1 MWSLKKGTHPSG
13 PFGRKRKTWFCII
26 WNCFAKSWFR
36 TRHTFIVSFL
46 HAPWYFPL
54 PGSRLTLARKPTL
67 LEPWQ
72 TEMSTYIPKVGLESI
87 QFRSQQ
93 AQINQPTTSNISFFH
108 RRSSCFTFGGWE
120 VWPQANISDSCPSLR
135 FELGDA
141 AMTEGAH
148 ICNIH
153 IDRCIIYTKYI
164 YILQR
169 LRMKYI
175 DQAVWF
181 SPHFGREKHG
191 LTLLWKN
198 NRASQRNNLAII
210 FFLTCKAGD
219 TIKKITFL
227 TILKS
232 YAE

>member
-1 MWSLKKGTHPSG
+1 MVPLAGRGKPGFVLFGIALQNPDFVPDTHLLWASFMLLGIFHSLVP
-13 PFGRKRKTWFCII
+13 
-26 WNCFAKSWFR
+26 
-36 TRHTFIVSFL
+36 
-46 HAPWYFPL
+46 
-54 PGSRLTLARKPTL
+54 RLTLARKPTL

-93 AQINQPTTSNISFFH
+93 AQINQPATSNISFFH

-120 VWPQANISDSCPSLR
+120 VWTQANISDSCPSLR

-164 YILQR
+164 YILQW

-219 TIKKITFL
+219 TIRKITFL

>member
-1 MWSLKKGTHPSG
+1 MVIEKRNPSKWSLWQEEENLVLCLELLCKILISYQTHIYCEPPSCSLVFSTPWLKAHPGTKANTLGAVTDWNVDLHPESG
-13 PFGRKRKTWFCII
+13 IGI
-26 WNCFAKSWFR
+26 N
-36 TRHTFIVSFL
+36 
-46 HAPWYFPL
+46 
-54 PGSRLTLARKPTL
+54 
-67 LEPWQ
+67 
-72 TEMSTYIPKVGLESI
+72 SI
-87 QFRSQQ
+87 QIPIG
-93 AQINQPTTSNISFFH
+93 ADKPANDLKYIFFH
-108 RRSSCFTFGGWE
+108 RRSSCFTFGCWE
-120 VWPQANISDSCPSLR
+120 VWTQANISDSCPSLR

-164 YILQR
+164 YILQW

-219 TIKKITFL
+219 TIRKITFL